1 MSVDYPTLD
10 EAQEK
15 RIAAVHGGFL
25 YQHLFAVGCLLKANG
40 SEVLK
45 VVIERDEDVEIVL
58 ADARIY
64 VQVKTRSDPLIPS
77 DLGTAF
83 ERFQQLREQHTQG
96 VRYGRALF
104 VVASNQPPGP
114 KLSAS
119 IERKELE
126 DDIQFIHPDKTMPA
140 ELACLPACWA
150 DLSGAVA
157 ECVRLAE
164 AVPYGSLVPES
175 LVWKLAGK
183 VQAAATGRWDLGGYT
198 FHSEALPALF
208 EQLLTQLQRLPALQA
223 HYLPQVDEP
232 QFVNGERTRIV
243 CGFSG
248 AGKTSW
254 CAQAA
259 MHSPE
264 PCVYFDARETAG
276 PAFARSLVREVA
288 GGLVGNPHEI
298 GALFAPGASGID
310 SLTALDRHLEAQ
322 GIQPL
327 VVIDNAH
334 EIPATDLQAVFGSTL
349 HMRFILL
356 CQPIGSIQEVEQL
369 SGLRREV
376 LQGWSLDS
384 VAAEAS
390 RLGAWG
396 DVETMERMRTLTAGM
411 PLYLQ
416 SAARLAAKDYA
427 GDLSFLCS
435 ALEQQATL
443 ETTAQELILTK
454 VYEGLAPAS
463 QQLVTLLSM
472 VDVAITQNELQ
483 NLMEC
488 YAKAPSAAVNVA
500 IRALRVLG
508 VLDVQGDRE
517 IKIHDAMRLVG
528 AGQLQAVD
536 KERLLATK
544 TALKNLLLAS
554 LQQAR
559 NHHRLRLLV
568 RTLLDLEEKAF
579 LIDLAG
585 EEMFKETGLGA
596 MLIDFLEAA
605 SAAADLD
612 PETRYWAVDSLF
624 FLLHQSADTQS
635 KPEQLALMAQL
646 VNNNALSERAVISY
660 HIKNMDWLGMQGDA
674 LGVYEAIDLVNGMP
688 GLTPERILPF
698 HYNAGVALWRAGE
711 YQPAKSLIDKTIEEC
726 LNVLNIDENWIL
738 GRATPDVSA
747 FLHDSSANQEVVNH
761 LASAYEVKSILLK
774 RSGVNPIGYRLFAFK
789 FFVCLQ
795 AFGSV
800 VRTGLDAAQDM
811 LDMRDF
817 QAARTMVSG
826 NIIPLIQQTE
836 LLGELM
842 SARSFYAVILA
853 YCRDFDTAHREMTS
867 LAPFL
872 AGLLP
877 EKRKEYDFQL
887 QLIRDIEAGRVS

>member
-96 VRYGRALF
+96 VRHGRPLF

-126 DDIQFIHPDKTMPA
+126 DDIQFIHPDKAMPA

-164 AVPYGSLVPES
+164 AVPHGSLVPES

-183 VQAAATGRWDLGGYT
+183 VQAAATGRQDLGGYA

-223 HYLPQVDEP
+223 HYLPQIEEP
-232 QFVNGERTRIV
+232 EFVNGERIRIV

-276 PAFARSLVREVA
+276 PAFARSLVREIA
-288 GGLVGNPHEI
+288 GGLVDNPHKI
-298 GALFAPGASGID
+298 GELFAPGTSGID
-310 SLTALDRHLEAQ
+310 SMTALDRHLEAQ

-334 EIPATDLQAVFGSTL
+334 EMPATDLQAVFGCTP

-356 CQPIGSIQEVEQL
+356 CQPIGSIQELEQL

-396 DVETMERMRTLTAGM
+396 DVETMERVRTITAGM

-427 GDLSFLCS
+427 GDLSLLCT

-454 VYEGLAPAS
+454 VYEGLAQAS
-463 QQLVTLLSM
+463 QQIVTLLSM

-488 YAKAPSAAVNVA
+488 YAKAPSAAVNTA

-508 VLDVQGDRE
+508 VLEVQGNRE
-517 IKIHDAMRLVG
+517 IKLHDAMRLVG
-528 AGQLQAVD
+528 AGQLHSVE

-544 TALKNLLLAS
+544 TVLKDVLLAS

-559 NHHRLRLLV
+559 NHHRLRLLI
-568 RTLLDLEEKAF
+568 RTLLDLEEREL

-596 MLIDFLEAA
+596 MLTDFLDGA
-605 SAAADLD
+605 STAADLD

-624 FLLHQSADTQS
+624 FLLHQSADS
-635 KPEQLALMAQL
+635 RNKPEQLALMAQL
-646 VNNNALSERAVISY
+646 VNDNALSERAVISY
-660 HIKNMDWLGMQGDA
+660 HLKNMDWLGMQGDA
-674 LGVYEAIDLVNGMP
+674 LGVYETIDLVNGLP
-688 GLTPERILPF
+688 GLTPERIPPF

-711 YQPAKSLIDKTIEEC
+711 YRAAENLVDKAIEEY
-726 LNVLNIDENWIL
+726 LNVLNISERWIL
-738 GRATPDVSA
+738 GRATSDVSA
-747 FLHDSSANQEVVNH
+747 FLRNSSADLEAVNH

-774 RSGVNPIGYRLFAFK
+774 QRRVNPMTYRLFAFK
-789 FFVCLQ
+789 FFGCVG
-795 AFGSV
+795 AYSSV
-800 VRTGLDAAQDM
+800 VKTGLDAAQDM

-817 QAARTMVSG
+817 NAARTMVRD
-826 NIIPLIQQTE
+826 NVIPLILEANLLVE
-836 LLGELM
+836 LT

-853 YCRDFDTAHREMTS
+853 YCGDFKTANREMAS
-867 LAPFL
+867 LAPYRASFTE
-872 AGLLP
+872 
-877 EKRKEYDFQL
+877 EKRNEYDFQL
-887 QLIRDIEAGRVS
+887 RLIRDIHTGRVS

>member
-40 SEVLK
+40 SDVLK

-64 VQVKTRSDPLIPS
+64 VQVKTRSDPLVPS

-83 ERFQQLREQHTQG
+83 ERFQQLREQHAQG
-96 VRYGRALF
+96 VRHGRPLF

-126 DDIQFIHPDKTMPA
+126 DDIQFIHPYKAMPA
-140 ELACLPACWA
+140 ELACLPGCWT

-157 ECVRLAE
+157 DCVRLAE
-164 AVPYGSLVPES
+164 AVPHGSLVPES
-175 LVWKLAGK
+175 LVWKLEGK
-183 VQAAATGRWDLGGYT
+183 VQAAATGRQDLGGYT
-198 FHSEALPALF
+198 FHAEALPALF

-223 HYLPQVDEP
+223 QYLPQIDEP
-232 QFVNGERTRIV
+232 ELFNGERIRIV

-264 PCVYFDARETAG
+264 PCIYFDARETAG
-276 PAFARSLVREVA
+276 PAFARSLVREIA
-288 GGLVGNPHEI
+288 GGLVENPHEI
-298 GALFAPGASGID
+298 GEIFAPSASGID
-310 SLTALDRHLEAQ
+310 SMTALDRHLEAR
-322 GIQPL
+322 GIHPL

-334 EIPATDLQAVFGSTL
+334 EMPATDLQAVFSCTP

-356 CQPIGSIQEVEQL
+356 CQPTGSIQEFEQL
-369 SGLRREV
+369 SGVRREV
-376 LQGWSLDS
+376 LKGWSLDS
-384 VAAEAS
+384 VSAEAF

-396 DVETMERMRTLTAGM
+396 DVATIERVRTITAGM

-416 SAARLAAKDYA
+416 SAARLAAQDYA
-427 GDLSFLCS
+427 GDLSLLCT

-454 VYEGLAPAS
+454 VYEGLTHTS
-463 QQLVTLLSM
+463 QQMVTLLSM
-472 VDVAITQNELQ
+472 VDVAITQSELQ
-483 NLMEC
+483 NLMAC
-488 YAKAPSAAVNVA
+488 YAKAPSAAVNTS

-508 VLDVQGDRE
+508 VLEVQGNRE
-517 IKIHDAMRLVG
+517 IKLHDAMRLVG
-528 AGQLQAVD
+528 AGELYAVE

-544 TALKNLLLAS
+544 TVLKDMLLAS
-554 LQQAR
+554 FQQAR
-559 NHHRLRLLV
+559 NHHRLRLLI
-568 RTLLDLEEKAF
+568 RTLLDLEEREL

-585 EEMFKETGLGA
+585 EELFKETGLGA
-596 MLIDFLEAA
+596 MLIDFLDAA
-605 SAAADLD
+605 STASDLD

-624 FLLHQSADTQS
+624 FLLHQSADTQN

-674 LGVYEAIDLVNGMP
+674 LGVYEAIDLVSGMP

-698 HYNAGVALWRAGE
+698 HYNAGVALWRASE

-726 LNVLNIDENWIL
+726 LSVLNIDENWIL

-774 RSGVNPIGYRLFAFK
+774 RSGENPIRYRLFAFK

-817 QAARTMVSG
+817 QAARTMVGG

-836 LLGELM
+836 LLGELT

-872 AGLLP
+872 AGFSP

-887 QLIRDIEAGRVS
+887 QLIRDIQAGRVS